1 MGIVGTYYFR
11 LLPFFRA
18 FISPPRPIWVLVP
31 PRSLA
36 APLFQCNIIHG
47 ALQSAGDYT
56 FPWIGSGGRT
66 EGDAQKRL
74 LTSMPT
80 SKLSHPK
87 KPRNAVTLKAV
98 ATHLGLTPGTVSA
111 VLNNSAAARSIP
123 EHTRKRILAAARELN
138 YRPNFLA
145 RSLRVQRT
153 FTIGVIA
160 EEIGDAYGG
169 MVVNGIEAFLSEK
182 NYFFFTVAHRHDA
195 RLLQTYSEMLLARG
209 IEGLITIDT
218 SVEQTPVLPTV
229 AVAGHQR
236 VENVTNIILDHHR
249 AVELGLRHLK
259 ELGHRR
265 IAFLKGQEQSSDSAT
280 RWAAIEQVAAEL
292 NIDINPETVLQLEGQ
307 QSTPEIGYP
316 YGKALLARAIPFTAL
331 FAYNDIS
338 AIGAMRAFQEAG
350 RRVPGDISVVGFD
363 DVALSQFCIPTLT
376 TVRQPLLKMGRIAA
390 QTIIDRIEE
399 RAGFQAEIA
408 VEPELVVR
416 NSTAPPLSA

>member
-1 MGIVGTYYFR
+1 M
-11 LLPFFRA
+11 A
-18 FISPPRPIWVLVP
+18 
-31 PRSLA
+31 
-36 APLFQCNIIHG
+36 
-47 ALQSAGDYT
+47 
-56 FPWIGSGGRT
+56 
-66 EGDAQKRL
+66 
-74 LTSMPT
+74 T
-80 SKLSHPK
+80 SKLTPK

-169 MVVNGIEAFLSEK
+169 MVVNGIETYLSEK
-182 NYFFFTVAHRHDA
+182 NYFFFTVAHRHDP

-209 IEGLITIDT
+209 IEGLVTIDT
-218 SVEQTPVLPTV
+218 SIEETPILPTV

-236 VENVTNIILDHHR
+236 VDNVTNIILDHRR
-249 AVELGLRHLK
+249 AAELGLRHLK
-259 ELGHRR
+259 QLGHTR
-265 IAFLKGQEQSSDSAT
+265 IAFLKGQEKSSDSAT
-280 RWAAIEQVAAEL
+280 RWAAIEEVAVEFDIEIHPEL
-292 NIDINPETVLQLEGQ
+292 VLQLEGLE
-307 QSTPEIGYP
+307 STPEIGYP
-316 YGKALLARAIPFTAL
+316 FGKALLARSVPFTAL

-350 RRVPGDISVVGFD
+350 RRIPEDISVVGFD
-363 DVALSQFCIPTLT
+363 DVSLASFTIPTLT

-390 QTIIDRIEE
+390 ETLIDRIEE
-399 RAGFQAEIA
+399 RTAFRAEIA

-416 NSTAPPLSA
+416 DSTAPPHNR

>member
-1 MGIVGTYYFR
+1 M
-11 LLPFFRA
+11 A
-18 FISPPRPIWVLVP
+18 
-31 PRSLA
+31 
-36 APLFQCNIIHG
+36 
-47 ALQSAGDYT
+47 
-56 FPWIGSGGRT
+56 
-66 EGDAQKRL
+66 
-74 LTSMPT
+74 T
-80 SKLSHPK
+80 SKLTPK

-169 MVVNGIEAFLSEK
+169 MVVNGIETYLSEK
-182 NYFFFTVAHRHDA
+182 NYFFFTVAHRHDP

-209 IEGLITIDT
+209 IEGLVTIDT
-218 SVEQTPVLPTV
+218 SIEETPILPTV

-236 VENVTNIILDHHR
+236 VDNVTNIILDHRR
-249 AVELGLRHLK
+249 AAELGLHHLK
-259 ELGHRR
+259 QLGHTR
-265 IAFLKGQEQSSDSAT
+265 IAFLKGQEKSSDSAT
-280 RWAAIEQVAAEL
+280 RWAAIEEVAAEF
-292 NIDINPETVLQLEGQ
+292 DIEIHPELVLQLEGLE
-307 QSTPEIGYP
+307 STPEIGYP
-316 YGKALLARAIPFTAL
+316 FGKALLARGVPFTAL

-350 RRVPGDISVVGFD
+350 RRIPEDISVVGFD
-363 DVALSQFCIPTLT
+363 DVSLASFTIPTLT

-390 QTIIDRIEE
+390 ETLIDRIEE
-399 RAGFQAEIA
+399 RTAFRAEIA

-416 NSTAPPLSA
+416 ASTAPPHNR

>member
-1 MGIVGTYYFR
+1 MAT
-11 LLPFFRA
+11 LKLPH
-18 FISPPRPIWVLVP
+18 S
-31 PRSLA
+31 
-36 APLFQCNIIHG
+36 
-47 ALQSAGDYT
+47 
-56 FPWIGSGGRT
+56 
-66 EGDAQKRL
+66 
-74 LTSMPT
+74 
-80 SKLSHPK
+80 K
-87 KPRNAVTLKAV
+87 KPRNAITLKAL

-111 VLNNSAAARSIP
+111 VLNDSAAARSIP

-169 MVVNGIEAFLSEK
+169 MVVNGIEAYLSEK
-182 NYFFFTVAHRHDA
+182 NYFFFTVAHRHDP

-218 SVEQTPVLPTV
+218 SIAQPPVLPTV
-229 AVAGHQR
+229 AVAGHQHAD
-236 VENVTNIILDHHR
+236 NVTNIILDHRR
-249 AVELGLRHLK
+249 AAELGLHHLK
-259 ELGHRR
+259 QLGHTR
-265 IAFLKGQEQSSDSAT
+265 IAFLKGQEESSDSAT
-280 RWAAIEQVAAEL
+280 RWAAIEEVAAEF
-292 NIDINPETVLQLEGQ
+292 NIEIHSELVLQLEGLE
-307 QSTPEIGYP
+307 STPEIGYP
-316 YGKALLARAIPFTAL
+316 CGKALLTRGVPFTAL

-350 RRVPGDISVVGFD
+350 RRIPEDISVVGFD
-363 DVALSQFCIPTLT
+363 DVALASFSIPTLT

-399 RAGFQAEIA
+399 RTTFLPEIA

-416 NSTAPPLSA
+416 NSTAPPRLS

>member
-1 MGIVGTYYFR
+1 M
-11 LLPFFRA
+11 A
-18 FISPPRPIWVLVP
+18 
-31 PRSLA
+31 
-36 APLFQCNIIHG
+36 
-47 ALQSAGDYT
+47 
-56 FPWIGSGGRT
+56 
-66 EGDAQKRL
+66 
-74 LTSMPT
+74 T
-80 SKLSHPK
+80 SKLTHSN

-169 MVVNGIEAFLSEK
+169 MVVNGIEAYLSEK
-182 NYFFFTVAHRHDA
+182 NYFFFTVAHRHDP

-218 SVEQTPVLPTV
+218 SIAQPPVLPTV

-236 VENVTNIILDHHR
+236 ADNVTNIILDHRR
-249 AVELGLRHLK
+249 AAELGLRHLK
-259 ELGHRR
+259 QLGHTR
-265 IAFLKGQEQSSDSAT
+265 IAFLKGQEESSDSAT
-280 RWAAIEQVAAEL
+280 RWAAIEEVAAEF
-292 NIDINPETVLQLEGQ
+292 NIEIHSELVLQLEGLE
-307 QSTPEIGYP
+307 STPEIGYP
-316 YGKALLARAIPFTAL
+316 YGKALLARGVPFTAL

-350 RRVPGDISVVGFD
+350 RRIPEDISVVGFD
-363 DVALSQFCIPTLT
+363 DVALASFSIPTLT

-399 RAGFQAEIA
+399 RTTFLPEIA

-416 NSTAPPLSA
+416 NSSAPPRLS